1 MLGDDGS
8 GVISSVIEAID
19 WAIEHQAQYRIG
31 VINLSLGAP
40 VLQPYRDDPMCE
52 AVERAVRAGIVVV
65 AAAGNFGRGR
75 NGRRGVRRHHHAGQ
89 RSRTCSRW
97 GRSTRRGRRSGPTTW
112 RRRTARAGRR
122 CYDLVSKPDVLAP
135 GSRIVSAEAAGSVA
149 AREHPERHVTGAGAN
164 GYIQFSGTSMAA
176 GVVSGAV
183 ALLLQGDPQLTPA
196 EVKAVI
202 QLTSSFVPSPGRAGR
217 RRRQPERAGGG
228 AFVASGYAELPATTI
243 AAERIAASGLVGLPI
258 PAFRLVRRG
267 ARSLTAGGGAASI
280 VWGDDIGARVVCS
293 T

>member
-1 MLGDDGS
+1 MAPGAYLVNLRVLGDDGS

-65 AAAGNFGRGR
+65 AAAGNFGRR
-75 NGRRGVRRHHHAGQ
+75 PERRRGVRRHHHAGQ
-89 RSRTCSRW
+89 RSVRADGRA
-97 GRSTRRGRRSGPTTW
+97 RSTRRGRRSGPTTW
-112 RRRTARAGRR
+112 RRRSARAGRR

-183 ALLLQGDPQLTPA
+183 ALLLQSDPQLTPA

-202 QLTSSFVPSPGRAGR
+202 QLTTSFVPSSGTAGR
-217 RRRQPERAGGG
+217 RRREPERAGGG
-228 AFVASGYAELPATTI
+228 RLRGQRLRASCRRRRSPAN
-243 AAERIAASGLVGLPI
+243 GLPRAAW
-258 PAFRLVRRG
+258 PFRIQPSSCPLRALAAGSAG
-267 ARSLTAGGGAASI
+267 APSI
-280 VWGDDIGARVVCS
+280 VWDE
-293 T
+293 